1 MSVSDGLR
9 KFTILHEV
17 TVHIPK
23 SISQITL
30 QYCMARKQ
38 SQYTNTTCSLCHIP
52 ANVQVYIQTTD
63 NLQYHNRHD
72 MAPWH
77 GHAPHQ
83 IDRAELTEA
92 VSGIT
97 GITCIKYASPDTEMT
112 KYAGH
117 TRVRALIW
125 SLHGMISLS
134 AVSIQQA
141 VSSQIEIEIS

>member
-1 MSVSDGLR
+1 MKYLCI
-9 KFTILHEV
+9 FA
-17 TVHIPK
+17 K

-30 QYCMARKQ
+30 QYCMLWKQ
-38 SQYTNTTCSLCHIP
+38 NQYTYTARSLCHIL
-52 ANVQVYIQTTD
+52 ANVQAYIQTTD

-77 GHAPHQ
+77 GCAPRQ

-97 GITCIKYASPDTEMT
+97 GMTCIKYASPDTEMT

-125 SLHGMISLS
+125 SLHGMISCQPSASSKLS
-134 AVSIQQA
+134 AVRLR
-141 VSSQIEIEIS
+141 